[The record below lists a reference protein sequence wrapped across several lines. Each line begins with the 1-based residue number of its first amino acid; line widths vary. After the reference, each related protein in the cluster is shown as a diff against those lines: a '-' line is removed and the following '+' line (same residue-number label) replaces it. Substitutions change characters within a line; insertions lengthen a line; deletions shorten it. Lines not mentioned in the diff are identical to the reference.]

1 MKKQILDEALNEV
14 TSNVL
19 EQTAFVFTEPADMSD
34 GLDFG
39 DFEMVMMTLQYSGDE
54 HGTVSLVLPVEFC
67 RELSENMLGV
77 DAVDTDSDDMHL
89 DSAKELVNMIA
100 GQLMTQLFG
109 ETAVLNLS
117 PPQIRTLPN
126 EELQEEISKQSYVC
140 NMVDDYPV
148 ITTLS
153 LAKESHEH
161 QGISS

>member
-19 EQTAFVFTEPADMSD
+19 EQIAFVFTEPTDMSD
-34 GLDFG
+34 GLNFG
-39 DFEMVMMTLQYSGDE
+39 DFEMATVTLQYSGDE

-67 RELSENMLGV
+67 RELSESMLGT
-77 DAVDTDSDDMHL
+77 DATDADLEMYL
-89 DSAKELVNMIA
+89 DSAKELLNIIA

-117 PPQIRTLPN
+117 PPELRTITN
-126 EELQEEISKQSYVC
+126 EELQKEISKQSYVC
-140 NMVDDYPV
+140 NMADDYPV

-153 LAKESHEH
+153 HTKESHEH
-161 QGISS
+161 QGINS